1 MSPDPDAAEPLIIEA
16 FNFRHFRTQHSL
28 AIWSMKVFCLF
39 YQLQNDIL
47 PFIYIY
53 IIKMN
58 TAFITK
64 CRCLIQVLY
73 CRLFSQL
80 KFSCGWWILI
90 GQKTKRSKERYK
102 SWEISD
108 VTDIT
113 MKQISMGNVNFWISP
128 EKAVSKVR
136 QLLHL
141 ECQSSLRLILVVNMS
156 NVNTRNRKPCRVSL
170 DLLKLIIWEA
180 TIHSPSRP
188 N

>member
-1 MSPDPDAAEPLIIEA
+1 MKLSILDIFVLNTHWPSEA
-16 FNFRHFRTQHSL
+16 WRFFVCSISYKMTYRLLFKYYILSKWTQLSL
-28 AIWSMKVFCLF
+28 LSVGAW
-39 YQLQNDIL
+39 Y
-47 PFIYIY
+47 
-53 IIKMN
+53 
-58 TAFITK
+58 
-64 CRCLIQVLY
+64 RY
-73 CRLFSQL
+73 CCGLFSQL

-113 MKQISMGNVNFWISP
+113 MKQIPMGNVNFWISP

-156 NVNTRNRKPCRVSL
+156 NVNTRNRKPGLVWTCWNWSYEKPQFTVHR
-170 DLLKLIIWEA
+170 
-180 TIHSPSRP
+180 TRP

>member
-1 MSPDPDAAEPLIIEA
+1 
-16 FNFRHFRTQHSL
+16 
-28 AIWSMKVFCLF
+28 
-39 YQLQNDIL
+39 
-47 PFIYIY
+47 
-53 IIKMN
+53 MN

-73 CRLFSQL
+73 SCCLFSQL
-80 KFSCGWWILI
+80 KFCCGWWILI

-180 TIHSPSRP
+180 TIHSPSDEAKLVSYFLKYFSYDCCCSKMHVLC
-188 N
+188 NLLIKM

>member
-1 MSPDPDAAEPLIIEA
+1 
-16 FNFRHFRTQHSL
+16 
-28 AIWSMKVFCLF
+28 
-39 YQLQNDIL
+39 
-47 PFIYIY
+47 
-53 IIKMN
+53 MN

-180 TIHSPSRP
+180 TIHSPSDEAKLVSYFLKYFSYDCCCSKMHVLCNLLIMMKIEFFNCSIR
-188 N
+188 